1 LKILFCFICSDQ
13 LSYIV
18 RDPALLGER
27 EKKPKMIFSDEER
40 TTKIE
45 LLRYMIVIQ
54 MWPNKA
60 EREYALKRITD
71 SMGFDLKEII
81 QRDISSKR
89 VKVTYT

>member
-1 LKILFCFICSDQ
+1 
-13 LSYIV
+13 
-18 RDPALLGER
+18 
-27 EKKPKMIFSDEER
+27 MIFSDEER

-60 EREYALKRITD
+60 EHEYALKRITD